1 MTKLNVVRPLQRA
14 DIMAVENDLAAKLI
28 PALLDFIVLDHDDDK
43 VDVIE
48 EVVEVMILVRD
59 DVLFDKGIIDLQG
72 FGQMS
77 LLTFKQ
83 LQGGGLAP

>member
-28 PALLDFIVLDHDDDK
+28 PALLDFIVFDHDDDK

-48 EVVEVMILVRD
+48 EVVEVVILVRD

-72 FGQMS
+72 FGQVP

-83 LQGGGLAP
+83 LQGRGPAP

>member
-1 MTKLNVVRPLQRA
+1 MTKLNVIRPLQRA
-14 DIMAVENDLAAKLI
+14 DVVAVEDDLAAKFI
-28 PALLDFIVLDHDDDK
+28 PTLLNFIMLDHDDDK

-72 FGQMS
+72 FGQVP
-77 LLTFKQ
+77 LQTFKQ
-83 LQGGGLAP
+83 LQGRGPAP